1 MPRGGARE
9 GAGRPRGSPNRISTE
24 LQNLIVEKGL
34 LSPGR
39 VMLEAMWHRYSAAA
53 RVQANSQLANTP
65 AGEELIER
73 HLERAAHFAQAAAP
87 YVHTR
92 LSSVSV
98 QSDEGLPAQPGADG
112 RSINGRAVKYTPQE
126 LARLTDAELASLAM
140 PARATE
146 AAVACSPTTPCRLS
160 SASSVD
166 E

>member
-24 LQNLIVEKGL
+24 LQNLIVEKGF

-39 VMLEAMWHRYSAAA
+39 VILEAMWHRYSAAA
-53 RVQANSQLANTP
+53 RVQANPQLSNTP

-98 QSDEGLPAQPGADG
+98 CGEDG
-112 RSINGRAVKYTPQE
+112 PSNWAIAGSRSVDHVIPKYTSEQLRRMDAAQ
-126 LARLTDAELASLAM
+126 LAALYREEIGASEVYFFEE
-140 PARATE
+140 RH
-146 AAVACSPTTPCRLS
+146 
-160 SASSVD
+160 SAKKPG
-166 E
+166 